1 MKYHKQNHNFSSC
14 YFLPPLNIEL
24 TMLSKTSHDIY
35 ITERA
40 PGIYLR
46 TEDQLTIFLA
56 NEC

>member
-1 MKYHKQNHNFSSC
+1 
-14 YFLPPLNIEL
+14 
-24 TMLSKTSHDIY
+24 MLSKTSHDIY